1 MKHSLEYTIIRLMLL
16 VRRVGAKMG
25 GSLWLLQRILSSL
38 LPADDIDVA
47 DEPVHLSDD
56 DNDTDLAP
64 LVAMLPG
71 KKRNGSCL
79 RDNDLSHKDDYDL
92 EIIIPAYNVEQYIDQ
107 CLQSV
112 INQRSKY
119 KCLIV
124 VINDGSTDD
133 TRQHLANY
141 EYCPDIEIIDQKNA
155 GLAAARNAALR
166 HIRGRYVTFVDSDD
180 WLLPGAVDVLMD
192 TATQHDADIVE
203 GCFRLFIGA
212 RFYPGYSHPFEVYDC
227 WTGQLQGYA
236 CGKVLRAE
244 LFAHVCFPEG
254 YLFEDTLMTLILFP
268 RCHRIVTIPD
278 DIYVYRFNPV
288 GITATAGL
296 SPRAV
301 ESLLVTIQLMEDGA
315 TSGQQTSQQTY
326 ENFLL
331 NEVPN
336 TFCTI
341 YSLHSPSVNHHVFAI
356 FCRLL
361 RQYYEGYTTSDPHL
375 QPLEHALRTKDY
387 RACMLAVM
395 TRH

>member
-1 MKHSLEYTIIRLMLL
+1 MLL

-112 INQRSKY
+112 LNQRSKY
-119 KCLIV
+119 KCLVV
-124 VINDGSTDD
+124 VINDGSTDG

-141 EYCPDIEIIDQKNA
+141 ENCPDIEIIDQKNA

-180 WLLPGAVDVLMD
+180 WLLPGAIDTLMD
-192 TATQHDADIVE
+192 TAIKHDADIVE
-203 GCFRLFIGA
+203 GCFRLFSGE
-212 RFYPGYSHPFEVYDC
+212 RFYPGYSHPFEVSDH

-268 RCHRIVTIPD
+268 RCRRIVTIPD

-301 ESLLVTIQLMEDGA
+301 ESLLVTVQLMEDGA
-315 TSGQQTSQQTY
+315 ASGQQTSQLDY
-326 ENFLL
+326 ENFLQ

-341 YSLHSPSVNHHVFAI
+341 FSLHNPSVNHHVFSVC
-356 FCRLL
+356 CRLL

>member
-1 MKHSLEYTIIRLMLL
+1 MKHSLESTIIRLMLL

-47 DEPVHLSDD
+47 D
-56 DNDTDLAP
+56 
-64 LVAMLPG
+64 
-71 KKRNGSCL
+71 RYGSCL

-112 INQRSKY
+112 LNQRSKY

-141 EYCPDIEIIDQKNA
+141 ENCPDIEIIDQKNA

-315 TSGQQTSQQTY
+315 TSGQQTS
-326 ENFLL
+326 
-331 NEVPN
+331 
-336 TFCTI
+336 

-375 QPLEHALRTKDY
+375 QPLEHALLTKDY

>member
-47 DEPVHLSDD
+47 DEPVHLSDY

-112 INQRSKY
+112 LNQRSKY
-119 KCLIV
+119 KCLVV
-124 VINDGSTDD
+124 VINDGSTDG

-141 EYCPDIEIIDQKNA
+141 ENCPDIEIIDQKNA

-180 WLLPGAVDVLMD
+180 WLLPGAIDTLMD
-192 TATQHDADIVE
+192 TAIKHDADIVE
-203 GCFRLFIGA
+203 GCFRLFSGE
-212 RFYPGYSHPFEVYDC
+212 RFYPGYSHPFEVSDH

-268 RCHRIVTIPD
+268 RCRRIVTIPD

-301 ESLLVTIQLMEDGA
+301 ESLLVTVQLMEDGA
-315 TSGQQTSQQTY
+315 ASGQQTSQLDY
-326 ENFLL
+326 ENFLQ

-341 YSLHSPSVNHHVFAI
+341 FSLHNPSVNHHVFSVC
-356 FCRLL
+356 CRLL

>member
-1 MKHSLEYTIIRLMLL
+1 MKHSLESTIIRLMLL

-47 DEPVHLSDD
+47 DEPVHLSDGITD
-56 DNDTDLAP
+56 ADLAP
-64 LVAMLPG
+64 LLAMLPG
-71 KKRNGSCL
+71 KKRYGSCL
-79 RDNDLSHKDDYDL
+79 RDNDLSHKDDY
-92 EIIIPAYNVEQYIDQ
+92 EYIDQ

-112 INQRSKY
+112 LNQRSKY

-141 EYCPDIEIIDQKNA
+141 ENCPDIEIIDQKNA

-336 TFCTI
+336 TFCTL

-361 RQYYEGYTTSDPHL
+361 RQYYEGYTTSDPHTHSS
-375 QPLEHALRTKDY
+375 PKTTVPACLR
-387 RACMLAVM
+387 
-395 TRH
+395 

>member
-1 MKHSLEYTIIRLMLL
+1 MKHSLESTIIRLMLL

-112 INQRSKY
+112 LNQRSKY
-119 KCLIV
+119 KCLVV
-124 VINDGSTDD
+124 VINDGSTDG

-141 EYCPDIEIIDQKNA
+141 ENCPDIEIIDQKNA

-180 WLLPGAVDVLMD
+180 WLLPGAIDTLMD
-192 TATQHDADIVE
+192 TAIKHDADIVE
-203 GCFRLFIGA
+203 GCFRLFSGE
-212 RFYPGYSHPFEVYDC
+212 RFYPGYSHPFEVSDH

-268 RCHRIVTIPD
+268 RCRRIVTIPD

-301 ESLLVTIQLMEDGA
+301 ESLLVTVQLMEDGA
-315 TSGQQTSQQTY
+315 ASGQQTSQLDY
-326 ENFLL
+326 ENFLQ

-341 YSLHSPSVNHHVFAI
+341 FSLHNPSVNHHVFSVC
-356 FCRLL
+356 CRLL